1 MSTISLGLA
10 SNLCAHWLLLNA
22 WPRPVEENEVE
33 ILSEDTALGQ
43 VLGDMSMDE
52 FVSIE
57 DDVVVCEPITIE
69 SEDVLEQEYD
79 EEDVEIV
86 RNLPSIPKMLLSLRD
101 MRDWS
106 YKNDNE
112 EIRVAASHLE
122 SLFQKQATKA
132 VNTKQTSVL
141 SYFQKK
147 QIKHLI
153 D

>member
-57 DDVVVCEPITIE
+57 DDVVVCEPITSE
-69 SEDVLEQEYD
+69 SEDVVEQEYD

-132 VNTKQTSVL
+132 VNTEQTSVL
-141 SYFQKK
+141 SYIQKK
-147 QIKHLI
+147 EIKHLI